1 MKKLLA
7 VTVLLLL
14 SACKIPPIDYP
25 SPPTP
30 TPTPTPAPVVCLP
43 DIPWCSDT
51 GQTCST
57 PGATC
62 KHNPTQDPAHC
73 ELAPACA
80 EQPVPPDPPVV
91 ECNPVLNPALGAPA
105 NDDANWEKSGDQTTS
120 NWFKQSV
127 WQAVS
132 AAKAACP
139 KVWSGDCL
147 KAGEPGI
154 DAGYLLI
161 SKELQK
167 MGIAASQAQDSAD
180 RKYDHLWVRGPSAMK
195 DWNATKLF
203 NYGNGCLITGDGAF
217 TAHGWYTFVGDDPTP
232 PPPTPERPPVTPP
245 PAGACPATPCPDLVW
260 TEATLPDGW
269 SNEELG
275 RPRMQFNSST
285 YVGRW
290 KDNTLVVKRNEPYCA
305 SIGMSPMADG
315 QLRAACPLRPDGHV
329 DREALEAWAS
339 GGFKLES
346 QNGATCMMHPT
357 NPVMFELNGG
367 NCRLCTVRTF
377 KEGKPLCGDWF

>member
-1 MKKLLA
+1 
-7 VTVLLLL
+7 V
-14 SACKIPPIDYP
+14 
-25 SPPTP
+25 
-30 TPTPTPAPVVCLP
+30 
-43 DIPWCSDT
+43 PWCDELVPPAS
-51 GQTCST
+51 CSAAEQ
-57 PGATC
+57 PC
-62 KHNPTQDPAHC
+62 KHNPTSDPALC
-73 ELAPACA
+73 ELAPAC
-80 EQPVPPDPPVV
+80 EGQPPAPPRPAPID
-91 ECNPVLNPALGAPA
+91 CSPALDPAMRAPA
-105 NDDANWEKSGDQTTS
+105 NDDSNWVKAADQTTP
-120 NWFKQSV
+120 NMFKQAV
-127 WQAVS
+127 WRAV
-132 AAKAACP
+132 ANAKAACAAA
-139 KVWSGDCL
+139 WRGDCL
-147 KAGEPGI
+147 VAGEPGI

-161 SKELQK
+161 AKELQVA
-167 MGIAASQAQDSAD
+167 GWAASQAQDSAG
-180 RKYDHLWVRGPSAMK
+180 RKYDHLWVRGSPATK

-217 TAHGWYTFVGDDPTP
+217 TAHGWYTFIGDDPAP
-232 PPPTPERPPVTPP
+232 PPPTPEQPPVTPP
-245 PAGACPATPCPDLVW
+245 PAGACPVAPCPDLVW

-269 SNEELG
+269 SSEEIG

-315 QLRAACPLRPDGHV
+315 QPRAACPLRPDGHA

-346 QNGATCMMHPT
+346 QNGATCVAHPT

-377 KEGKPLCGDWF
+377 KEGKPLCGGWF